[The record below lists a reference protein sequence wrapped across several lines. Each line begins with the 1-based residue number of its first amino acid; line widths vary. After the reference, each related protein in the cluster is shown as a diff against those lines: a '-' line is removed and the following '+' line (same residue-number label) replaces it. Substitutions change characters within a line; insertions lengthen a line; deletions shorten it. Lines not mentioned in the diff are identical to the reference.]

1 MIGQNGN
8 NGSSTAAG
16 ASALGGDFLNISIGG
31 FGGQGSS
38 SDTIYGQ
45 QGGNGTNGFCR
56 VYFI

>member
-1 MIGQNGN
+1 MRGYSS
-8 NGSSTAAG
+8 SSTAAG
-16 ASALGGDFLNISIGG
+16 AQVNGGNFLNISIGG

-38 SDTIYGQ
+38 SDTVNGS